1 MTNPAADGPQPP
13 RVLLAA
19 THPIQ
24 YQVPL
29 FQALAREAGIDFSV
43 LYMQL
48 PDAAQQGVGFGVAFT
63 WDIPLLEGYRWQ
75 QVPGLLGRGGLRGF
89 FATRIRRPVAL
100 LRSLKPDVLVLTGWQ
115 AWPLV
120 QLLLAAWVLRLPV
133 VMRGESNALRQRPWP
148 ARLLHRL
155 LLGRCRAFLT
165 IGQGN
170 EAFYRGYGIK
180 LERLFSAPY
189 YVDNARFAAA
199 AHVLAPQREALRQR
213 WQVPPGAVCLLYA
226 GKLEPK
232 KRILDLLAALR
243 LAVQPGGPALHLLV
257 VGTGELMEAA
267 QAEVRAHQLPVT
279 FAGFLNQTEMPAAYV
294 AADCLVLPSDFG
306 ETWGLVVNEAM
317 ACGKPALVSSRV
329 GCGPDLITP
338 GQTGAVFPFGDVPAL
353 AAQITALAAD
363 PAALARL
370 GEQARARVMQG
381 YTVQRA
387 VAGVLAAVRWVTG
400 RA

>member
-1 MTNPAADGPQPP
+1 MGPLTTPGTP
-13 RVLLAA
+13 KRVLLAA

-29 FQALAREAGIDFSV
+29 FQALARVPGIDFSV

-48 PDAAQQGVGFGVAFT
+48 LDAAQQGEGFGVAFT
-63 WDIPLLEGYRWQ
+63 WDIPMLEGYHWQ
-75 QVPGLLGRGGLRGF
+75 AVPDLGGRGGLRGF

-100 LRSLKPDVLVLTGWQ
+100 LRSLKPDVLLLTGWQ

-120 QLLLAAWVLRLPV
+120 QLLLAAWWLQVPV

-148 ARLLHRL
+148 ARMLHRL
-155 LLGRCRAFLT
+155 LLAPCKAFLT
-165 IGQGN
+165 IGRGN
-170 EAFYRGYGIK
+170 EAFYRGYGVAAQ
-180 LERLFSAPY
+180 RMFSAPY
-189 YVDNARFAAA
+189 YVDNDRFAAA
-199 AHVLAPQREALRQR
+199 AQALASEREALRQR
-213 WQVPPGAVCLLYA
+213 WQVPDGAVCLLYA

-232 KRILDLLAALR
+232 KRIFDLLDALR
-243 LAVQPGGPALHLLV
+243 QVVQNGGPLVHLLV

-267 QAEVRAHQLPVT
+267 RARVAEHRLPVS

-294 AADCLVLPSDFG
+294 ATDCLVLPSDYG

-317 ACGKPALVSSRV
+317 ACGKPALVSDRV

-338 GQTGAVFPFGDVPAL
+338 GETGALFPFGDVPAL
-353 AAQITALAAD
+353 AAQITALAANP
-363 PAALARL
+363 PALVRMGQQARL
-370 GEQARARVMQG
+370 RVMDG
-381 YTVQRA
+381 YSVQRA
-387 VAGVLAAVRWVTG
+387 VSGVLDAVRFATT